1 VGHEA
6 SERAL
11 SRLGSTKIDSARY
24 TMVLDPRA
32 GRRLVGAF
40 AGALTG
46 AALQQKRSFLEGKA
60 GSEVASPR
68 VDIADEPLVVRGL
81 GSRLFDGEGIRA
93 KRLPLIEKGVLRH
106 FYIDTYYGKKLEM
119 APTTGGLSNLQ
130 WAPGSKSQEQ
140 LLADVGDG
148 ILVTGFLGGNS
159 NDTTGDF
166 SFGVQGFR
174 VKNGKTAEPISEMNI
189 SGNHLQL
196 WKRIVAVG
204 NDPYPYSALYT
215 PTLVFEGVEFAGL

>member
-1 VGHEA
+1 
-6 SERAL
+6 
-11 SRLGSTKIDSARY
+11 
-24 TMVLDPRA
+24 
-32 GRRLVGAF
+32 VGAF